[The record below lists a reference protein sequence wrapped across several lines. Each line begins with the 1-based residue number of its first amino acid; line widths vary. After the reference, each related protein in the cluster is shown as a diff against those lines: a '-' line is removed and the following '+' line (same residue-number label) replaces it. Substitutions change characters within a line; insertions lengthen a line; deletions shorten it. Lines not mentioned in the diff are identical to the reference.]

1 MKLHIHDQVSRA
13 IELFSH
19 SDMDIIEV
27 VNDKGDIV
35 GRLSTDDIREIVES
49 RNLNQ
54 TLEQAIK
61 KPSQE
66 LTASKHP
73 HDYQYNEIIE
83 SPIFNDIIHSLH
95 DGVFITNGEGVTV
108 KVNQAYE
115 RITGLRADQLIGYH
129 MNDIIKAEYISKSAS
144 LQVIKEKR
152 PVTLMQK
159 ISNGRN
165 IIVSGTPIFSKD
177 QEILY
182 VINSVRDITELL
194 ELKHE
199 IEDLQELKN
208 LRQSSKEAYS
218 KSETFPFYTSEKM
231 KDILHVLKR
240 VAKTDAQI
248 LLHGETGV
256 GKTMIAKYIH
266 EESPRSEQN
275 FLELNCG
282 ALPSNLIEAELFGY
296 EPGAFTGALTK
307 GKKGL
312 LEVADHG
319 TLFLDEIGDLPLE
332 LQVKLLKVMED
343 QAFYPVGSSKLTHI
357 NVRIIAA
364 SHKNLKK
371 LVESGDFREDL
382 YYRIN
387 VVPIHIP
394 PLRHR
399 KKEIIPMAQ
408 LFLEEYSSAYGL
420 NRSLR
425 LDALDLLSDYDWP
438 GNIRELKNLM
448 ERLVVISP
456 SDEIG
461 REQLPEELLPSR
473 KRTDSK
479 DDDEIVTLKQA
490 VEELERELITKALRT
505 YKTTRKAA
513 EALEVSQ
520 STIVQKMK
528 KWGG

>member
-1 MKLHIHDQVSRA
+1 MPLHIHDQINRA
-13 IELFSH
+13 IELFSD
-19 SDMDIIEV
+19 SNKDSIEV
-27 VNDKGDIV
+27 VNDNGDVV
-35 GRLSTDDIREIVES
+35 GRLSPDDLQDFIEGGS
-49 RNLNQ
+49 LYK
-54 TLEQAIK
+54 TLEQIIDGPLREYAATTQ
-61 KPSQE
+61 SND
-66 LTASKHP
+66 H
-73 HDYQYNEIIE
+73 QYSEILE
-83 SPIFNDIIHSLH
+83 SPIFNDIINSLH
-95 DGVFITNGEGVTV
+95 DGVFITNGEGITV
-108 KVNQAYE
+108 MVNQSYE
-115 RITGLRADQLIGYH
+115 RITDLRSDQLIGYH

-165 IIVSGTPIFSKD
+165 IIVSGTPIFSKN

-199 IEDLQELKN
+199 MEDLQELKN

-218 KSETFPFYTSEKM
+218 KSEAFPFYTSEKM
-231 KDILHVLKR
+231 KEIITIIER
-240 VAKTDAQI
+240 VAKTDAQV

-256 GKTMIAKYIH
+256 GKTMIAKHIH
-266 EESPRSEQN
+266 EKSPRSQQN

-332 LQVKLLKVMED
+332 LQVKLLKVIED
-343 QAFYPVGSSKLTHI
+343 QAFYPVGSSKLKHI
-357 NVRIIAA
+357 NVRILAA
-364 SHKNLKK
+364 SHKDLKK
-371 LVESGDFREDL
+371 LVASGEFREDL

-387 VVPIHIP
+387 VVPIHVP
-394 PLRHR
+394 PLRQR
-399 KKEIIPMAQ
+399 KKEIIPLAQ
-408 LFLEEYSSAYGL
+408 LFLEEYSSSYGMD
-420 NRSLR
+420 RSLS
-425 LDALDLLSDYDWP
+425 LDALDLLSDYEWP

-448 ERLVVISP
+448 EQLVVISP
-456 SDEIG
+456 SEEIE
-461 REQLPEELLPSR
+461 RDQLPGELIHAR
-473 KRTDSK
+473 KRSRSK
-479 DDDEIVTLKQA
+479 DDDDIVPLKQA
-490 VEELERELITKALRT
+490 VEELEREKITKALWI

-513 EALEVSQ
+513 EALQVSQ

-528 KWGG
+528 KWGE